1 MNKEIINTNNKGELH
16 GYQTRY
22 LNGMKNTLVVRTN
35 VSNNKIIGYHEYHGC
50 NNQTTHYHIK

>member
-22 LNGMKNTLVVRTN
+22 IIAIKDTLLIRTN
-35 VSNNKIIGYHEYHGC
+35 MSNNKIIGYYELHGYKKKTEYH
-50 NNQTTHYHIK
+50 IR